1 MSWRH
6 HEGQVPRGL
15 PQPPP
20 QLVFAPLR
28 LTGFGEAPKG
38 LLLSVRT
45 AFLGLGH
52 PTNLCTGE
60 VQQAGGDVNAH
71 DLGDPHDGRSHFGVR
86 GGDQGVLASKHLGST
101 PDRRIEPGH
110 RNAVGT
116 DRLGCRGLVIA
127 QPSRAPN
134 DTGAFDGIAHSSSS
148 VHSGPSVPR
157 STASHHRPSRGGGGP
172 HPCDHL
178 TCCRGGPSRPRESP
192 PEWPSKKTPSAAKA
206 SMKAAD

>member
-1 MSWRH
+1 MIQSSLFAEPGRPGRASAGGAVVRICREEPLVLLILLRTYEVFGCH
-6 HEGQVPRGL
+6 GDTVRGQVPRGL

-28 LTGFGEAPKG
+28 LTGFGEAPKS
-38 LLLSVRT
+38 LSLSVRT
-45 AFLGLGH
+45 AFLGPGH
-52 PTNLCTGE
+52 PTNLCLGE

-116 DRLGCRGLVIA
+116 DRLGCGGLVIA
-127 QPSRAPN
+127 QPL
-134 DTGAFDGIAHSSSS
+134 TGY
-148 VHSGPSVPR
+148 
-157 STASHHRPSRGGGGP
+157 
-172 HPCDHL
+172 
-178 TCCRGGPSRPRESP
+178 
-192 PEWPSKKTPSAAKA
+192 
-206 SMKAAD
+206 